1 MKIER
6 CPQGHF
12 FDAHRYGACPLCPK
26 APEPISPQYPTVG
39 WLVCTEAPW
48 QGRDFRLH
56 PGYNLLGSGPNA
68 DISIPWDPQL
78 TPQGDAIVCYDAQL
92 NLFSF
97 GARSSALPVR
107 VNGKMTM
114 DAVILNPGDHLTVG
128 STALL
133 FVPLCGGDFR
143 WQVSINKEESR

>member
-12 FDAHRYGACPLCPK
+12 YDAHRSSTCPLCPK
-26 APEPISPQYPTVG
+26 EPEPESPVPQYPTVG
-39 WLVCTEAPW
+39 WLVCTEEPW

-56 PGYNLLGSGPNA
+56 AGYNLIGSGPRA
-68 DISIPWDPQL
+68 DVSIPWDAAL

-92 NLFSF
+92 KLFSF
-97 GARSSALPVR
+97 GPRGSALPVR
-107 VNGKMTM
+107 VNGKMIM
-114 DAVILNPGDHLTVG
+114 DAVILNSGDRLTVG

-133 FVPLCGGDFR
+133 FVSLCGKDFR
-143 WQVSINKEESR
+143 WETSDKREE